1 MVDKAVTIQRQQADH
16 DKNDLVSKLVGK
28 KRRTK
33 KVQLEIDGEQ
43 IELEFG
49 AISAKEI
56 DRLYSANQPTAEQR
70 VRGMAFNPDNF
81 NPALISACA
90 IEPKI
95 SESEAADIF
104 GSENWS
110 SGELSFL
117 VEICSDLC
125 LQGLNVPFSGKG

>member
-1 MVDKAVTIQRQQADH
+1 MVEKTVTLQRQQADH
-16 DKNDLVSKLVGK
+16 DKHDLVSKLVSK

-33 KVQLEIDGEQ
+33 KVQLEIDGETV
-43 IELEFG
+43 ELEFG

-70 VRGMAFNPDNF
+70 IKGMAFNPETF
-81 NPALISACA
+81 NPALIASCA

-95 SESEAADIF
+95 TETEAIEIF
-104 GSENWS
+104 TSENWS
-110 SGELSFL
+110 TGELSFL

-125 LQGLNVPFSGKG
+125 LQGLTVPFSAKG